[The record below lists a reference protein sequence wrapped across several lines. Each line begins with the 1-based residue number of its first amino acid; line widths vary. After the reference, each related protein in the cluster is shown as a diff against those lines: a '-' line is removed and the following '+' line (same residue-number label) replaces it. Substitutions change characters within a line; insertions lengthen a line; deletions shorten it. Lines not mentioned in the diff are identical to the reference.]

1 MVSGCAGSSST
12 DPSGLRATF
21 AQRELEQNPSVTLE
35 AHARGGEFFR
45 CSGPRRNLQVAFS
58 SPTIETTQTAAKLLP
73 EVLFF
78 FFLKRVHSF
87 CGSAANHDFPHF
99 PSHHH
104 IQEKMKTRWDA
115 MDSTRTRGRNR
126 ENVDVCF
133 SSFYCVFARV
143 VSQCL
148 KSGSQTL

>member
-1 MVSGCAGSSST
+1 MVSGCAGSSSS

-21 AQRELEQNPSVTLE
+21 AQRDLEQNPSVTLE

-78 FFLKRVHSF
+78 FFLKGFIVSVAAPRTMTSLIFLPTITFKKRLRPVGTPWIQPGPEAETGRTWMFASLHFTVCLHVLCHS
-87 CGSAANHDFPHF
+87 
-99 PSHHH
+99 
-104 IQEKMKTRWDA
+104 
-115 MDSTRTRGRNR
+115 
-126 ENVDVCF
+126 V
-133 SSFYCVFARV
+133 
-143 VSQCL
+143 
-148 KSGSQTL
+148 